1 MFEDFKTRMARNGS
15 HMGQVLKNQSDMIM
29 DATFT
34 RDIAFRKCYILKS
47 GAIFPAQNETEYRK
61 AKNVFF
67 GRDKYE
73 PEKMSQFEEIDC
85 KYLVHTYASLDKD
98 AVDYYLQFR
107 PNAHGSN
114 HNIRVGAL
122 VFIPDD
128 IGEYNLWMIAARDDR
143 PQFPQWYVLQCDW
156 LLKWNA
162 YNSKVQGNDRP
173 KTMFQWAVSRSQNS
187 YNSGLWQDYI
197 VERVENQRKIW
208 LPTTP
213 VTDKIWYDTRVFIDS
228 NFTLEGES
236 VAWKVSKVERTA
248 PLGVSKFTMVQ
259 ELYDNEDWSARL
271 IDTYETTDKPDASLG
286 LDYYWTGRIDSVGF
300 DSFGKSEIKYSGK
313 GTIRV
318 GYSKKFTAHFY
329 NSEDGMDISEN
340 AVPQWEI
347 VLPDGTEFKA
357 VDFDQLENLTCKLD
371 EYGDELTVKCKKDY
385 NLIGSTFLIRIKD
398 ANNSRISTVEVEV
411 TG

>member
-1 MFEDFKTRMARNGS
+1 MFEDFKARMARNGGR
-15 HMGQVLKNQSDMIM
+15 MGQVLKNQSDMIM

-34 RDIAFRKCYILKS
+34 RDIAFRKCYLLKS
-47 GAIFPAQNETEYRK
+47 GAMFPAQNEIEYHK

-114 HNIRVGAL
+114 PNIRVGAL

-128 IGEYNLWMIAARDDR
+128 LGEYKLWMIAARDDR

-162 YNSKVQGNDRP
+162 YNSKIQGNDRP

-228 NFTLEGES
+228 NFTLDGES

-271 IDTYETTDKPDASLG
+271 IDTYETTDKPDITLG
-286 LDYYWTGRIDSVGF
+286 LDYYWTGRIDGVGF
-300 DSFGKSEIKYSGK
+300 DSLGKSEIKYSGK

-329 NSEDGMDISEN
+329 NAEDGMDISEN
-340 AVPQWEI
+340 AIPQWEI
-347 VLPDGTEFKA
+347 VLPDGTEFKV

-371 EYGDELTVKCKKDY
+371 ESGDELTVKCKKDY

-398 ANNSRISTVEVEV
+398 TNGDRISTVEVEV

>member
-15 HMGQVLKNQSDMIM
+15 HMGRVLKNQSDMIM

-34 RDIAFRKCYILKS
+34 RDIAFRKCYLLKS
-47 GAIFPAQNETEYRK
+47 GAIFPAQNEIEYRK

-114 HNIRVGAL
+114 PNIRVGAL

-128 IGEYNLWMIAARDDR
+128 MGEYNLWMIAARDDR

-162 YNSKVQGNDRP
+162 YNSKIQGNDRP

-208 LPTTP
+208 LPSTP

-228 NFTLEGES
+228 NFTLDGES

-248 PLGVSKFTMVQ
+248 PLGVSKFTMIQ
-259 ELYDNEDWSARL
+259 ELYDNEDWSARI
-271 IDTYETTDKPDASLG
+271 IDTYETTDQPDVTLG
-286 LDYYWTGRIDSVGF
+286 LDYYWTGRIDGVGF
-300 DSFGKSEIKYSGK
+300 DSLGKSEIKYSGK

-347 VLPDGTEFKA
+347 VRSDGTEFKV

-371 EYGDELTVKCKKDY
+371 ESGDELTVKCKKDY
-385 NLIGSTFLIRIKD
+385 NLIGSTFLIRVKD
-398 ANNSRISTVEVEV
+398 TNGDRISTVEVEV

>member
-1 MFEDFKTRMARNGS
+1 MFESFKTRMARNGN
-15 HMGQVLKNQSDMIM
+15 HMGHVLKNQSDMIM
-29 DATFT
+29 DATFD
-34 RDIAFRKCYILKS
+34 RDIAYRKCYLLKS
-47 GAIFPAQNETEYRK
+47 GAIFPAQNEIEYRR

-85 KYLVHTYASLDKD
+85 KYLVRTYYSIDKD

-107 PNAHGSN
+107 PNAHSSN
-114 HNIRVGAL
+114 LNIRVGAL

-128 IGEYNLWMIAARDDR
+128 IGEYKLWMIVARDDR
-143 PQFPQWYVLQCDW
+143 PQFPQWYILQCDW

-162 YNSKVQGNDRP
+162 YNSKIQGNDRP

-208 LPTTP
+208 LPTNP
-213 VTDKIWYDTRVFIDS
+213 VTDKIWYDNRVFIDS
-228 NFTLEGES
+228 NFTLDGES
-236 VAWKVSKVERTA
+236 VAWKISKVERSA

-271 IDTYETTDKPDASLG
+271 IDTYETTDQPDVTLG
-286 LDYYWTGRIDSVGF
+286 LDYYWTGRIDGVGF
-300 DSFGKSEIKYSGK
+300 DSLGKGEIKYAGK

-329 NSEDGMDISEN
+329 DSEDGMDISEN

-347 VLPDGTEFKA
+347 VLPDGTEFKV

-371 EYGDELTVKCKKDY
+371 ESGDELTVKCKKDY

-398 ANNSRISTVEVEV
+398 ANGDRVSTVEVEV